1 MISVSSSTTKSATG
15 PKSKPAAPD
24 MDPLPQL
31 VFVYGTLRRGG
42 SNHFRMA
49 GAEFVSPGTITGRMY
64 RIDWYPGLVLDDA
77 GDEIHGEVYSV
88 GPDLLSALD
97 VFEGLSAGEV
107 QGSEYRRVQAP
118 VVRQDSQT
126 LTAWVWEWLG
136 ITHESQRI
144 TDGDWLKT
152 E

>member
-1 MISVSSSTTKSATG
+1 MES
-15 PKSKPAAPD
+15 P
-24 MDPLPQL
+24 PQL

-49 GAEFVSPGTITGRMY
+49 GAEFVAQGTITGRMY

-77 GDEIHGEVYSV
+77 GDEIHGEVYWV
-88 GPDLLSALD
+88 TPDLLSTLD
-97 VFEGLSAGEV
+97 IFEGLSAGEIE
-107 QGSEYRRVQAP
+107 GSEYRRVQTT
-118 VVRQDSQT
+118 VVQQDSQT

-136 ITHESQRI
+136 LTEESQRLA
-144 TDGDWLKT
+144 DGDWLKT

>member
-1 MISVSSSTTKSATG
+1 MNPS
-15 PKSKPAAPD
+15 
-24 MDPLPQL
+24 PQL

-49 GAEFVSPGTITGRMY
+49 GAEFIAAGTITGRMY

-88 GPDLLSALD
+88 TPEQLSTLD
-97 VFEGLSAGEV
+97 IFEGLSAGEIE
-107 QGSEYRRVQAP
+107 GSEYRRVQTT
-118 VVRQDSQT
+118 VVQQDSQT

-136 ITHESQRI
+136 FTDEGQRLA
-144 TDGDWLKT
+144 DGDWLKT